1 MFRASS
7 GRYRLTPNGEFYLIG
22 YGPRYES
29 RRKPAQGVHDDI
41 FARAV
46 LLEVD
51 GTEIYIF
58 NADYLEFEEWSCDE
72 IKGMM
77 AREYGLN
84 ENCIFF
90 SATHDHHSVMD
101 YHKHWNTGVFSQEYY
116 DFYVDTVK
124 RAYEECH
131 ASLEECRMYFGRGM
145 VEGYYGSRIFY
156 GENADNEVI
165 LAECRNADGTVVAA
179 LCNWAT
185 HSTVL
190 DPENTLLTADYAG
203 AVCNEL
209 YRLRGYY
216 PAMIVGAAGDCS
228 NRAWRQGTDYGELE
242 RLASGVAKKIHEISC
257 DTPLDLRFEGERLVK
272 YRVNYIPEDH
282 TGEILAEIAGLQE
295 KMERAEG
302 AQEKK
307 LLYDEANSLK
317 RKLDLD
323 EVDIGL
329 YSSIIRLGDLELVSS
344 PGELGSALG
353 IELKQHS
360 KARCCII
367 CGYTN
372 GYKSYILQPELMEHS
387 ARCRA
392 SKYRPCDVR
401 GYIDAIKDGM

>member
-84 ENCIFF
+84 ENCILF

-165 LAECRNADGTVVAA
+165 LAECRN
-179 LCNWAT
+179 C
-185 HSTVL
+185 
-190 DPENTLLTADYAG
+190 
-203 AVCNEL
+203 
-209 YRLRGYY
+209 
-216 PAMIVGAAGDCS
+216 
-228 NRAWRQGTDYGELE
+228 
-242 RLASGVAKKIHEISC
+242 
-257 DTPLDLRFEGERLVK
+257 
-272 YRVNYIPEDH
+272 
-282 TGEILAEIAGLQE
+282 
-295 KMERAEG
+295 
-302 AQEKK
+302 
-307 LLYDEANSLK
+307 LLYTS
-317 RKLDLD
+317 
-323 EVDIGL
+323 
-329 YSSIIRLGDLELVSS
+329 
-344 PGELGSALG
+344 
-353 IELKQHS
+353 
-360 KARCCII
+360 
-367 CGYTN
+367 
-372 GYKSYILQPELMEHS
+372 
-387 ARCRA
+387 
-392 SKYRPCDVR
+392 
-401 GYIDAIKDGM
+401 